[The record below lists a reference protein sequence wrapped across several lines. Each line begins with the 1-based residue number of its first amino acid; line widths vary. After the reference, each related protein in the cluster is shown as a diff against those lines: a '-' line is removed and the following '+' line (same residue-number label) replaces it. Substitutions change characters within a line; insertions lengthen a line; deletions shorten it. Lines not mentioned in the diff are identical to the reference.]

1 MRRNRKAKIVA
12 TLGPASASAEVIT
25 NLFLAG
31 VDVFRLN
38 FSHGSH
44 EDHKKSIDIIRD
56 LEKKVHRPIGIL
68 MDLQGPK
75 LRIGKFA
82 NSQITL
88 TPGNPFRLDMDPSPG
103 NENRVQLPHSELYS
117 CLEKG
122 AELLLDDGKIRLT
135 VLSWGKDFIDSEVLI
150 GGVLSDRKGLNV
162 PGVVL
167 PISALTPKDR
177 EDLSFGLTHRV
188 DWVALS
194 FVQRPE
200 DILEA
205 KGLIQDKAK
214 IIAKLEKP
222 MAIQHLAEIIGL
234 ADGIMVAR
242 GDLGVEMAPEE
253 VPSIQKKIIRECRCA
268 GKPVIV
274 ATQML
279 DSMISNPSPTRA
291 EASDVA
297 TAIYD
302 GVDAVMLSAESAS
315 GKYPIEA
322 VTMMNKI
329 ITRVEK
335 DSTYKKMLEAAL
347 PPPLSTV
354 PDAVTTA
361 ARHVAHTIPIA
372 AIVTFTDSGQ
382 TTLRTARERP
392 DGPILAPTPTME
404 TARQLSLI
412 WGTHAVLMPEVHSFR
427 EMITMG
433 SKVAFEQK
441 FATNGE
447 MVIMIAGIPFNEPG
461 MTNILHIATIENM
474 TEESSK

>member
-1 MRRNRKAKIVA
+1 MRRFRKAKIVA
-12 TLGPASASAEVIT
+12 TLGPSSASQEMIS

-44 EDHKKSIDIIRD
+44 EDHLQTVKIIRA
-56 LEKKVHRPIGIL
+56 LEKKVKRPIGIL

-75 LRIGKFA
+75 LRVGKFA
-82 NSQITL
+82 DHHVTL
-88 TPGNPFRLDMDPSPG
+88 TAKSPFRLDMDTTPG
-103 NENRVQLPHSELYS
+103 DETRVNLPHPEIYS

-122 AELLLDDGKIRLT
+122 TDLLLDDGKLRLR
-135 VLSWGKDFIDSEVLI
+135 VKSWGADYIETEVII
-150 GGVLSDRKGLNV
+150 GGELSDRKGVNV
-162 PGVVL
+162 PGVIL
-167 PISALTPKDR
+167 PISAMTPKDR
-177 EDLSFGLTHRV
+177 VDLDFGLSQGV

-205 KGLIQDKAK
+205 RQLIKDKAK

-222 MAIQHLAEIIGL
+222 MAIQYLHEIIDL

-242 GDLGVEMAPEE
+242 GDLGVEMAPED
-253 VPSIQKKIIRECRCA
+253 VPSIQKRIIRQCRVA

-315 GKYPIEA
+315 GKYPVEA
-322 VTMMNKI
+322 VSMMDRI
-329 ITRVEK
+329 IFRVEQ
-335 DSTYKKMLEAAL
+335 DHVYAQMLEATR
-347 PPPLSTV
+347 PEPLANI
-354 PDAVTTA
+354 PDAITTA
-361 ARHVAHTIPIA
+361 ARHVAHTISITA
-372 AIVTFTDSGQ
+372 MVTFTDSGA
-382 TTLRTARERP
+382 TTQRAARERP
-392 DGPILAPTPTME
+392 EVSILAATPNIT
-404 TARQLSLI
+404 TARQLALL
-412 WGTHAVLMPEVHSFR
+412 WGTHPVLTEQIHSFS
-427 EMITMG
+427 EMVNKG
-433 SKVAFEQK
+433 CKVAFDQK
-441 FATNGE
+441 YAKAGDLII
-447 MVIMIAGIPFNEPG
+447 VIAGVPFG
-461 MTNILHIATIENM
+461 VSGGTNILRIAKIE
-474 TEESSK
+474 TFSEDS